1 MKNATRI
8 HIELKISE
16 VFNKFQKYSTNFRSI
31 QQNSNRISGSEV
43 RIKNLNKNTLKIQF
57 CKKMAFQKERLNII
71 LTERYYF
78 LIASMKVEKKKRG
91 GRNFISGLNRT
102 KGEKVFHSYLVQSL
116 WFQTLDPDKKIHGI
130 VTVSFDIEKE
140 CLQPFVHFINEE
152 KMKKLILMNCD
163 YFIYFK
169 DFYEEE
175 CHLTIL
181 NWVYKERDY
190 LKNYIKYDIYHIN
203 LILDILNTI
212 LNIYKKLNIKSID
225 LIELKLYDKLKK
237 ISLYEIFESY
247 DYAKP
252 IFNNIKLIL
261 KNWDK
266 IIVDKE
272 IKLNK
277 KRKKD
282 FISDKEET
290 EEDSDHNSK
299 NNKNNLINNIKN
311 ILEKIKKNKIKKN
324 IKFDLTKN
332 KIIYFNKLDSPSIL
346 THSKDQYDPLSLI

>member
-1 MKNATRI
+1 MNTADMFEKNDRMPINQDGI
-8 HIELKISE
+8 HLEEYDPIVNLTKDCFTSCYNPLNSIS
-16 VFNKFQKYSTNFRSI
+16 F
-31 QQNSNRISGSEV
+31 
-43 RIKNLNKNTLKIQF
+43 
-57 CKKMAFQKERLNII
+57 
-71 LTERYYF
+71 
-78 LIASMKVEKKKRG
+78 
-91 GRNFISGLNRT
+91 
-102 KGEKVFHSYLVQSL
+102 
-116 WFQTLDPDKKIHGI
+116 DKKSLAFE
-130 VTVSFDIEKE
+130 T
-140 CLQPFVHFINEE
+140 E
-152 KMKKLILMNCD
+152 KMIIQICNKDEMMTLENKLCFVKLILMNCD

-181 NWVYKERDY
+181 NWIYKERDY

-346 THSKDQYDPLSLI
+346 SHSKDQYDPLSLF

>member
-1 MKNATRI
+1 MATTDMFEKNDGMLINKEGI
-8 HIELKISE
+8 HLEEYDPI
-16 VFNKFQKYSTNFRSI
+16 V
-31 QQNSNRISGSEV
+31 
-43 RIKNLNKNTLKIQF
+43 NL
-57 CKKMAFQKERLNII
+57 
-71 LTERYYF
+71 
-78 LIASMKVEKKKRG
+78 
-91 GRNFISGLNRT
+91 T
-102 KGEKVFHSYLVQSL
+102 KDCFTSCYNP
-116 WFQTLDPDKKIHGI
+116 LDSFSFDKKSLAFE
-130 VTVSFDIEKE
+130 T
-140 CLQPFVHFINEE
+140 E
-152 KMKKLILMNCD
+152 KMIIQICNKDEMMTLENKLCFVKLILMNCD

-181 NWVYKERDY
+181 NWIYKERDY

-237 ISLYEIFESY
+237 ISSYEIFELY
-247 DYAKP
+247 EYAKP
-252 IFNNIKLIL
+252 IFINIKLIL

-266 IIVDKE
+266 ILLDKE

-290 EEDSDHNSK
+290 EEDSDHNDK

>member
-152 KMKKLILMNCD
+152 KMKKLM
-163 YFIYFK
+163 
-169 DFYEEE
+169 E
-175 CHLTIL
+175 
-181 NWVYKERDY
+181 
-190 LKNYIKYDIYHIN
+190 
-203 LILDILNTI
+203 
-212 LNIYKKLNIKSID
+212 
-225 LIELKLYDKLKK
+225 
-237 ISLYEIFESY
+237 
-247 DYAKP
+247 
-252 IFNNIKLIL
+252 
-261 KNWDK
+261 
-266 IIVDKE
+266 
-272 IKLNK
+272 
-277 KRKKD
+277 
-282 FISDKEET
+282 
-290 EEDSDHNSK
+290 
-299 NNKNNLINNIKN
+299 
-311 ILEKIKKNKIKKN
+311 NKIK
-324 IKFDLTKN
+324 
-332 KIIYFNKLDSPSIL
+332 
-346 THSKDQYDPLSLI
+346 